1 MSGGDLEQR
10 LCYVVTV
17 VAEDLDLVI
26 NLIVNF
32 NDCVGMEQY

>member
-1 MSGGDLEQR
+1 MSRGDLEQR

-17 VAEDLDLVI
+17 IAEDLDLVV

-32 NDCVGMEQY
+32 NDCVCVE